1 MKTLN
6 GIDNTESLTILKGK
20 KLGLITNPTG
30 MNAMLRSTA
39 EILKADYDLC
49 AVYGPEHG
57 IRGDQ
62 QAGIG
67 VQQAEYDE
75 ELGVRCFSLYGKTR
89 RPTPEML
96 EGIEMM
102 VYDIQD
108 VGARFYTYIYTLAY
122 AMEEC
127 AKAGIPVTILDR
139 VNPLGGDITEGIL
152 LNPVLHS
159 FVGEYPI
166 PSRYGLTVGEFARYI
181 NDTQHIGCEL
191 NVIPCLGWNRSMLY
205 DETGLPWIM
214 PSPNIPTLESAL
226 VYIGTCLFEGT
237 DLSEGRGT
245 THPFELIGAPQLDAS
260 RLAKELNAIQ
270 LPGLL
275 WRAVHFTPTFS
286 KHQGELCHGVQLHI
300 TDKKCF
306 RPFEAGLYLLDA
318 IRQQYPEIKM
328 NNALDRLL
336 GDTTYRAG
344 QETIQQLIAR
354 ANTQSNVFLEATRQ
368 YWLYHQ

>member
-6 GIDNTESLTILKGK
+6 GIDNTEALEILRGK

-30 MNAMLRSTA
+30 MNANLHSTA
-39 EILKADYDLC
+39 EILKAQFDLC
-49 AVYGPEHG
+49 TVYGPEHG

-62 QAGIG
+62 QAGAH
-67 VQQAEYDE
+67 VQQEEFDA
-75 ELGVRCFSLYGKTR
+75 ELGVRCFSLYGTPR

-96 EGIEMM
+96 DGIEMM

-139 VNPLGGDITEGIL
+139 VNPLGGTIVEGIL
-152 LNPVLHS
+152 LNPELHS

-166 PSRYGLTVGEFARYI
+166 PTRYGLTVGEYARYI

-191 NVIPCLGWNRSMLY
+191 SIVPCLGWKRDMLY
-205 DETGLPWIM
+205 DETRLPWIM
-214 PSPNIPTLESAL
+214 PSPNIPTLETAL

-245 THPFELIGAPQLDAS
+245 THPFELIGAPQLDAT
-260 RLAKELNAIQ
+260 RLAKELNALQ
-270 LPGLL
+270 LPGLI
-275 WRAVHFTPTFS
+275 WRAAHFTPMFS

-300 TDKKCF
+300 TDKNSF
-306 RPFEAGLYLLDA
+306 RPFEAGLYLIDA
-318 IRQQYPEIKM
+318 IRRQYPDIKM
-328 NNALDRLL
+328 NNALDKLL

-344 QETIQQLIAR
+344 EETIQELIAR
-354 ANTQSNVFLEATRQ
+354 SHAQSAAFQEASRD
-368 YWLYHQ
+368 YWLY

>member
-1 MKTLN
+1 MTTLN
-6 GIDNTESLTILKGK
+6 AIDNTEALGILKGK

-30 MNAMLRSTA
+30 MNARLRSTA

-62 QAGIG
+62 QAGAH
-67 VQQAEYDE
+67 VQTTEFDA
-75 ELGVRCFSLYGKTR
+75 ELGVRCYSLYGTTR

-96 EGIEMM
+96 EGIDMM

-127 AKAGIPVTILDR
+127 AKAGIPVTVLDR
-139 VNPLGGDITEGIL
+139 VNPLGGSIVEGIL

-166 PSRYGLTVGEFARYI
+166 PTRYGLTVGEYARYI

-191 NVIPCLGWNRSMLY
+191 NVVPCLGWERSMLY
-205 DETGLPWIM
+205 DETDLPWIM

-245 THPFELIGAPQLDAS
+245 THPFELIGAPQLNATS
-260 RLAKELNAIQ
+260 LANELNALQ
-270 LPGLL
+270 LPGVL
-275 WRAVHFTPTFS
+275 WRAAHFTPTFS
-286 KHQGELCHGVQLHI
+286 KHQGELCHGIQLHI
-300 TDKKCF
+300 TDKSAF
-306 RPFEAGLYLLDA
+306 RPFEAGLCLLDA
-318 IRQQYPEIKM
+318 IRRQYPDIKM
-328 NNALDRLL
+328 NNALDKLL
-336 GDTTYRAG
+336 GDTTYRSG
-344 QETIQQLIAR
+344 QETIQELIER
-354 ANTQSNVFLEATRQ
+354 AQAQSAAFQEESRK
-368 YWLYHQ
+368 YWIYK

>member
-6 GIDNTESLTILKGK
+6 GIDNTEALEILRGK

-30 MNAMLRSTA
+30 MNANLHSTA
-39 EILKADYDLC
+39 EILKAQFDLC
-49 AVYGPEHG
+49 TVYGPEHG

-62 QAGIG
+62 QAGAH
-67 VQQAEYDE
+67 VQQEEFDA
-75 ELGVRCFSLYGKTR
+75 ELGVRCFSLYGTTR

-96 EGIEMM
+96 DGIEMM

-139 VNPLGGDITEGIL
+139 VNPLGGTIVEGIL
-152 LNPVLHS
+152 LNPELHS

-166 PSRYGLTVGEFARYI
+166 PTRYGLTVGEYARYI

-191 NVIPCLGWNRSMLY
+191 NIVPCLGWKRDMLY
-205 DETGLPWIM
+205 DETRLPWIM
-214 PSPNIPTLESAL
+214 PSPNIPTLETAL

-245 THPFELIGAPQLDAS
+245 THPFELIGAPQLDAT
-260 RLAKELNAIQ
+260 RLAKELNALQ
-270 LPGLL
+270 LPGII
-275 WRAVHFTPTFS
+275 WRAAHFTPMFS

-300 TDKKCF
+300 TDKNSF
-306 RPFEAGLYLLDA
+306 RPFEAGLYLIDA
-318 IRQQYPEIKM
+318 IRRQYPDIKM
-328 NNALDRLL
+328 NNALDKLL

-344 QETIQQLIAR
+344 EETIQELIAR
-354 ANTQSNVFLEATRQ
+354 SHAQSAAFQEASRD
-368 YWLYHQ
+368 YWLY